1 MNRVA
6 VLFLL
11 LALAVAGWL
20 KWQVIALGDQLGEA
34 QRANGKI
41 TAALTDTRTAI
52 SRLQTAA
59 GQLAQEEKKL
69 RADLD
74 TAHRLALTREQKIQR
89 LLNENQQLRDWFNTA
104 LPADVAR
111 LHQRPGFIGA
121 ADYLRWLSD
130 GEPMPDTFQPS
141 GD

>member
-34 QRANGKI
+34 QRENGKI

-59 GQLAQEEKKL
+59 GQLAQEEKNL

-89 LLNENQQLRDWFNTA
+89 LLNENQTLRDWFNTA

-111 LHQRPGFIGA
+111 LHQRPGFTGA
-121 ADYLRWLSD
+121 ADYLRWLSESESVPNP
-130 GEPMPDTFQPS
+130 GQPP

>member
-1 MNRVA
+1 MNRTGA
-6 VLFLL
+6 LFLL

-20 KWQVIALGDQLGEA
+20 KWQVIVLGDRLGEA
-34 QRANGKI
+34 QRENGKI

-59 GQLAQEEKKL
+59 GQLAQEEKNL

-74 TAHRLALTREQKIQR
+74 NAHRLALNREQKIQR
-89 LLNENQQLRDWFNTA
+89 LLNENQTLRDWFNTA

-130 GEPMPDTFQPS
+130 GEPMPDTVQPS

>member
-1 MNRVA
+1 MNRIA
-6 VLFLL
+6 ALFLL

-20 KWQVIALGDQLGEA
+20 KWQVVALGDRLSEA
-34 QRANGKI
+34 QQENGRI
-41 TAALTDTRTAI
+41 AAALADTRAAVDT
-52 SRLQTAA
+52 LQAAA
-59 GQLAQEEKKL
+59 GRLAQEEEAL
-69 RADLD
+69 REDLS

-111 LHQRPGFIGA
+111 LHQRPGFTGA

-130 GEPMPDTFQPS
+130 GEPMPDTGQPS

>member
-11 LALAVAGWL
+11 LTLAVAGWL
-20 KWQVIALGDQLGEA
+20 KWQVVALGDQLNEA
-34 QRANGKI
+34 QRENGKI
-41 TAALTDTRTAI
+41 TAVLTDTRTAI

-59 GQLAQEEKKL
+59 GQLAQEEKNL

-74 TAHRLALTREQKIQR
+74 NAHRLALKREQKIQR
-89 LLNENQQLRDWFNTA
+89 LLNENKTLRDWFNAT
-104 LPADVAR
+104 LPADVTR
-111 LHQRPGFIGA
+111 LHQRPAFIGA

-130 GEPMPDTFQPS
+130 GEPMPDTGKPS